1 MAAGCVSQV
10 CKWLQ
15 DAAGVF
21 YSTFLKYNELQCRA
35 FFSKWILSQVIKF
48 KFQTIEGSACPGGH
62 HEYWHIG
69 IPEKHPGGSFW
80 CFGMQAADPS
90 DKAPSNSAILFSFLF
105 VFPWGGLRPAVALE
119 LSHEV
124 IEVSEVSEVLEALCI
139 NKYIYIYIYVYIC
152 AVCTVVV
159 SIYVFWCDHYV
170 PVQEGWLFTCEHIYI
185 YGGWLSTFEHI
196 YIYLP
201 SIIPD
206 TWPSLFPPRGGG
218 DN

>member
-35 FFSKWILSQVIKF
+35 FFSKWILAQVIKF

-124 IEVSEVSEVLEALCI
+124 IEVSEVCEVLEALCI
-139 NKYIYIYIYVYIC
+139 NKYIYIYMYIFVLFVQWLCRYTFFDVTIMSRYRKGGYSHVNIYTYMVGGYPHLN
-152 AVCTVVV
+152 T
-159 SIYVFWCDHYV
+159 
-170 PVQEGWLFTCEHIYI
+170 YI
-185 YGGWLSTFEHI
+185 YTSH
-196 YIYLP
+196 P
-201 SIIPD
+201 
-206 TWPSLFPPRGGG
+206 
-218 DN
+218 